1 MVKYAKPRA
10 FYDVFERKGPGQVV
24 SHYCPG
30 CGHGVAHKLIASVID
45 ELGIQDKTV
54 FCSPVGCSVFGYYYF
69 DTGNV
74 QCAHGRAPAVATGL
88 RRSLSDA
95 IVISYQGDG
104 DLAGIGL
111 AEIVHAAN
119 RGENITV
126 FFINNAIYGM
136 TGGQMAPTTPV
147 GIETPTCP
155 YGRAR
160 TSDGDPVHM
169 SEMIATL
176 TAPVYVERVSL
187 ASPAKIVKARRAVK
201 KALTCQLE
209 RRGFSFVEILS
220 PCPINWKMTPVEARQ
235 WMVDVL
241 EPIFPLGVY
250 VDSTGEKQHD
260 RSIDD
265 AETGDAPRFEP
276 VFADADAYTA
286 ALASFD
292 LPPIEPSAP
301 LDHECRVKIAGFG
314 GQGVMS
320 AGVLIANCASAE
332 GRRTSWLPSYGPEM
346 RGGTA
351 NASVI
356 VSDDTIGAPVVDEPT
371 VLIAMNRPSIDTFA
385 STVAPGGVLIYNS
398 SIVSDDVSRD
408 DCTVVAVPASDIA
421 REKGFIQG
429 ANVVMVAVFAM
440 LTRTISVETVK
451 KILPASLKRS
461 EFVEINLELIDA
473 AAEFLETAV
482 IATANGGPRS

>member
-1 MVKYAKPRA
+1 MVKFAKPRA

-45 ELGIQDKTV
+45 ELGIQDRTV

-74 QCAHGRAPAVATGL
+74 QCAHGRAPAVATGI
-88 RRSLSDA
+88 RRSLTDA
-95 IVISYQGDG
+95 VVISYQGDG

-119 RGENITV
+119 RGEDITV

-169 SEMIATL
+169 CEMIATL

-187 ASPAKIVKARRAVK
+187 ATPPKIVKARRAVK
-201 KALTCQLE
+201 KALTCRLE
-209 RRGFSFVEILS
+209 NRGFSFVEILS
-220 PCPINWKMTPVEARQ
+220 PCPINWKMTPVEARR
-235 WMVDVL
+235 WMDEVL

-250 VDSTGEKQHD
+250 VDSTGAKSD
-260 RSIDD
+260 R
-265 AETGDAPRFEP
+265 PRFDP
-276 VFADADAYTA
+276 VPPDAAAYAA
-286 ALASFD
+286 ALSSFD
-292 LPPIEPSAP
+292 LPPIEARPA

-356 VSDDTIGAPVVDEPT
+356 VSDDTIGAPVVDVPT
-371 VLIAMNRPSIDTFA
+371 VLIAMNRPSVDTFA
-385 STVAPGGVLIYNS
+385 SSLAPGGVLIYNS
-398 SIVSDDVSRD
+398 SIVSDEVRRD
-408 DCTVVAVPASDIA
+408 DCTVVAVPASEIA

-429 ANVVMVAVFAM
+429 ANVVMVAVFAI

-451 KILPASLKRS
+451 QILPASLKRS
-461 EFVEINLELIDA
+461 EFVAINLELIDA
-473 AAEFLETAV
+473 AAAFLETAQ
-482 IATANGGPRS
+482 ISMPADAGRTP